1 MMSMMKKRREAERN
15 KNLEAQFVKKDANRN
30 GRINA
35 EQMVQ
40 IFKDNE
46 VQGMFYIL
54 IQGHRNREAR
64 QVPGLT
70 IIWQPKNIY
79 TLNSF
84 CLLDCSKER

>member
-15 KNLEAQFVKKDANRN
+15 KKLEEQFVKKDANRN

-46 VQGMFYIL
+46 VQGTVIIIICQNL
-54 IQGHRNREAR
+54 I
-64 QVPGLT
+64 GL
-70 IIWQPKNIY
+70 
-79 TLNSF
+79 
-84 CLLDCSKER
+84 

>member
-15 KNLEAQFVKKDANRN
+15 KKLEEQFVKKDANRN

-46 VQGMFYIL
+46 VQGTVVKFIYSEKTTKFCEISTNYL
-54 IQGHRNREAR
+54 TDIIGGDFAKFC
-64 QVPGLT
+64 GLLR
-70 IIWQPKNIY
+70 IY
-79 TLNSF
+79 EL
-84 CLLDCSKER
+84 

>member
-15 KNLEAQFVKKDANRN
+15 KKLEEQFVKKDANRN

-46 VQGMFYIL
+46 VHGTVVI
-54 IQGHRNREAR
+54 
-64 QVPGLT
+64 
-70 IIWQPKNIY
+70 K
-79 TLNSF
+79 
-84 CLLDCSKER
+84 

>member
-15 KNLEAQFVKKDANRN
+15 KKLEEQFVKKDANRN

-46 VQGMFYIL
+46 VQGMYFL
-54 IQGHRNREAR
+54 LLNRLCIF
-64 QVPGLT
+64 V
-70 IIWQPKNIY
+70 
-79 TLNSF
+79 F
-84 CLLDCSKER
+84 CLCNNQY